1 MIINNFLGKKFT
13 IFSFQ
18 SNIIAII
25 ISGILKNK
33 IIIRSNSSPNFYAK
47 NIIKRKI
54 MSLFFGMAD
63 KIVVNSDDFER
74 EFKKYF
80 NLKSIRIYNLMED
93 QPRLKKLYN
102 QKVKF
107 NFFDKNKKSLKIVSI
122 GRLVSQKDHITILKA
137 LNLIKEKKNFKFCI
151 IGKGIEYN
159 NLQKYIISNNLR
171 NKVKLIGYKKN
182 IYPFLKKA
190 DIFILSSLYEGLP
203 NTLLEAV
210 STGIPIISSNCKT
223 GPREILN
230 KKKYGKLFKIRNYVA
245 LSKLIKKSKKK
256 NYSKFINDHRFDFK
270 KNLEK
275 YKKVILSL

>member
-1 MIINNFLGKKFT
+1 
-13 IFSFQ
+13 
-18 SNIIAII
+18 
-25 ISGILKNK
+25 
-33 IIIRSNSSPNFYAK
+33 
-47 NIIKRKI
+47 

-223 GPREILN
+223 GRE
-230 KKKYGKLFKIRNYVA
+230 
-245 LSKLIKKSKKK
+245 
-256 NYSKFINDHRFDFK
+256 KF
-270 KNLEK
+270 
-275 YKKVILSL
+275 